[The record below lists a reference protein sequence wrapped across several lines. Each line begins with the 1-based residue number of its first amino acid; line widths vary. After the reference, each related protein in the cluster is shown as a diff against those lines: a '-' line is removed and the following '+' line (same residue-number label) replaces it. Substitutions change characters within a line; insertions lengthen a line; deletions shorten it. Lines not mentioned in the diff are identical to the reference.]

1 MFLRDSS
8 ACILKRKKS
17 KTWKL
22 GESMIQ
28 NVLKKEIVMYQILI
42 ICFETAEPLFSLK
55 LNAMILSGRGRSDLQ
70 SFMQLEKRF

>member
-1 MFLRDSS
+1 
-8 ACILKRKKS
+8 
-17 KTWKL
+17 
-22 GESMIQ
+22 MIQ